1 MGRYHQ
7 KNKAAPISLKV
18 ILLAFKQLYKM
29 VKRRT
34 EISSYVV
41 DFVFIRYC
49 FFIVIL

>member
-7 KNKAAPISLKV
+7 KNKAALISLKV

-29 VKRRT
+29 AKRRT

-41 DFVFIRYC
+41 DFVSIRY
-49 FFIVIL
+49 FFIAIL